1 MKRGKKIPKLKLKE
15 QVLFFELLADLL
27 NAGFKLQTALEFI
40 GRLKQSN
47 QQVVQQIIGEL
58 KQGTSF
64 AVSLAPYFQQE
75 IIWQFK
81 LAEAH
86 GALEQTIKVLAVNLQ
101 TRFEQHQ
108 KLKQLLQYPI
118 LLMIMLLTVGL
129 FIRYYF
135 IGQLMTI
142 QGTNAPANTFGGAL
156 LLRLVIG
163 LLILCGGGWLGWQ
176 RLKTEKKLRLL
187 LAIPF
192 LRPIIKYQMGYQF
205 GYVFGLL
212 LKAGQPYQVISNYM
226 LQLLPTSIYYQFG
239 SKLQQAC
246 ENGIE
251 IVELITQIPYL
262 PEEFALFFVRGKTK
276 QEVGSDLLAYSKL
289 SFMHLV
295 KRYEVLLASIQ
306 PIMFLLIAAGIV
318 GLYAS
323 MLLPMYQMIGDLK

>member
-1 MKRGKKIPKLKLKE
+1 MKHGKQTPKLKLKE

-47 QQVVQQIIGEL
+47 QKVVQQIILEL
-58 KQGTSF
+58 KNGTSF

-86 GALEQTIKVLAVNLQ
+86 GALEQTIKVLALNLQ
-101 TRFEQHQ
+101 IRFEQRQ
-108 KLKQLLQYPI
+108 KLKQILQYPM
-118 LLMIMLLTVGL
+118 LLIIMLITVGL

-135 IGQLMTI
+135 IEQLMTI
-142 QGTNAPANTFGGAL
+142 QGNNSPSNTFGDAVLIKLLGVL
-156 LLRLVIG
+156 LL
-163 LLILCGGGWLGWQ
+163 LCVVSWLGW
-176 RLKTEKKLRLL
+176 RHLKLEYKLRIL

-205 GYVFGLL
+205 GYVFGIL
-212 LKAGQPYQVISNYM
+212 LKAGQSYQVISSYM
-226 LQLLPTSIYYQFG
+226 VQLVPTSIYYQFG

-246 ENGIE
+246 QNGVEIIE
-251 IVELITQIPYL
+251 LMEQTTYL
-262 PEEFALFFVRGKTK
+262 PEELALFFVRGKTK
-276 QEVGSDLLAYSKL
+276 QEVGSDLLAYSRL
-289 SFMHLV
+289 SFTHLV
-295 KRYEVLLASIQ
+295 KRYELLLASIQ
-306 PIMFLLIAAGIV
+306 PIMFLLIAVGIV